1 MSDET
6 LVVNFAA
13 LQQASTNIQMAINTM
28 TSQLGQLESDAAP
41 LVSTWDG
48 EAQAAYQQRQSIWRR
63 AAEDLSAMLTEI
75 KVSVDQSA
83 ADYHSTER
91 RNTSMFR

>member
-28 TSQLGQLESDAAP
+28 TSQLQQLESDAAP
-41 LVSTWDG
+41 LVSTWEG
-48 EAQAAYQQRQSIWRR
+48 EAQAAYQQRQAIWRR
-63 AAEDLSAMLTEI
+63 AADDLAAMLTEI
-75 KVSVDQSA
+75 KASVDQSA

-91 RNTSMFR
+91 RNTGMFQ

>member
-1 MSDET
+1 MSDGT

-13 LQQASTNIQMAINTM
+13 LQQASTDIQMAINTM

-48 EAQAAYQQRQSIWRR
+48 AARAAYQQRQAIWRR

-75 KVSVDQSA
+75 RVSVDQSA
-83 ADYHSTER
+83 ADYDSTER